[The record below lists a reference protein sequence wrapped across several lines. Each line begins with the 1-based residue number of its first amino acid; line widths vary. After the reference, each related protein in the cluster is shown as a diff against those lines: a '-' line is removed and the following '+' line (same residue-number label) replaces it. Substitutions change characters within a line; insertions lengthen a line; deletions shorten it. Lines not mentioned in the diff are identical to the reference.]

1 MQLTVGNEY
10 KRSELHDAFGGNRQ
24 GGIASCAKADIVFLF
39 SGETGEQ
46 YGYSD
51 GWDGDYFM
59 YTGEGQTG
67 DMVFA
72 RGNAAVRDHEQN
84 GKRLILMQTTQ
95 PTFVKVVGEFAC
107 VDYEY
112 FEAPDK
118 DNMSRR
124 AIRFVLET
132 VDQNDI
138 RAPETAGPSLK
149 RRYKLPTKTERKG
162 LVTSRVGQ
170 GEYRQALLD
179 KFEAKCAVTQL
190 GIEEVLIASHIV
202 PWRDSNDHERLD
214 SDNGILL
221 SPNYDALFD
230 KHLISF
236 EDSGEIIVSPMI
248 KPHQLSLL
256 GISTEA
262 KISVTELMKPYLAR
276 HRAKLRYH

>member
-1 MQLTVGNEY
+1 MQIEVGNEY
-10 KRSELHDAFGGNRQ
+10 KRSQLHDAFGGNRQ
-24 GGIASCAKADIVFLF
+24 GGIASCVKADIVFLF
-39 SGETGEQ
+39 TGETGEQ

-51 GWDGDYFM
+51 GWDGDYFI

-72 RGNAAVRDHEQN
+72 RGNSAVRDHEQN

-132 VDQNDI
+132 VDQNVV

-179 KFEAKCAVTQL
+179 KFEGKCAVTQL

-214 SDNGILL
+214 SENGILL

-236 EDSGEIIVSPMI
+236 EDSGEIIISPMI
-248 KPHQLSLL
+248 KPNQLSLL
-256 GISTEA
+256 GISKEA

-276 HRAKLRYH
+276 HRAKLR

>member
-1 MQLTVGNEY
+1 MQIEVGEEY
-10 KRSELHDAFGGNRQ
+10 KRSQLHDAFGGNRQ

-39 SGETGEQ
+39 TGETGEQ

-51 GWDGDYFM
+51 GWDGEYFM
-59 YTGEGQTG
+59 YTGEGQAG

-132 VDQNDI
+132 TDKNDV
-138 RAPETAGPSLK
+138 RTPETTRPSPK

-179 KFEAKCAVTQL
+179 KFEGKCAVTQL

-202 PWRDSNDHERLD
+202 PWRDSNDFERLD
-214 SDNGILL
+214 PDNGILL

-248 KPHQLSLL
+248 KPNQLSLL

-276 HRAKLRYH
+276 HRAKLR

>member
-1 MQLTVGNEY
+1 MQIEVGKEY
-10 KRSELHDAFGGNRQ
+10 KRSQLHDAFGGNRQ

-39 SGETGEQ
+39 TGETGEQ

-95 PTFVKVVGEFAC
+95 PTFVQVVGEFAC

-124 AIRFVLET
+124 AIRFVLEKSVGSSSVT
-132 VDQNDI
+132 SQTTS
-138 RAPETAGPSLK
+138 PLPSSRHK
-149 RRYKLPTKTERKG
+149 KPTKTERKG

-170 GEYRQALLD
+170 GWYRRELLH
-179 KFEAKCAVTQL
+179 KFGHKCAVTESSL
-190 GIEEVLIASHIV
+190 EEILIASHIV
-202 PWRDSNDHERLD
+202 PWRDSSDDEKLD
-214 SDNGILL
+214 PNNGILL

-236 EDSGEIIVSPMI
+236 EDSGEIIISPMI
-248 KPHQLSLL
+248 KPNQLSLL
-256 GISTEA
+256 GISKEA

-276 HRAKLRYH
+276 HREKLR

>member
-1 MQLTVGNEY
+1 MQIEVGKEY
-10 KRSELHDAFGGNRQ
+10 KRSQLHDAFGGNRQ

-39 SGETGEQ
+39 TGETGEQ

-51 GWDGDYFM
+51 GWDGEYFM
-59 YTGEGQTG
+59 YTGEGQAG

-107 VDYEY
+107 VDYEF

-132 VDQNDI
+132 VDKSDV
-138 RAPETAGPSLK
+138 RAPETAGSRSK

-179 KFEAKCAVTQL
+179 KFEGKCAVTQL

-214 SDNGILL
+214 SENGILL

-236 EDSGEIIVSPMI
+236 EDSGEIIISPMI
-248 KPHQLSLL
+248 KPNQLSLL
-256 GISTEA
+256 GISKEA

-276 HRAKLRYH
+276 HREKLR

>member
-1 MQLTVGNEY
+1 MQIEVGEEY
-10 KRSELHDAFGGNRQ
+10 KRSQLHDAFGGNRQ

-39 SGETGEQ
+39 TGETGEQ

-95 PTFVKVVGEFAC
+95 PTFVQVVGEFAC

-118 DNMSRR
+118 DNFGRG
-124 AIRFVLET
+124 AIRFVLEKSVGSSSVT
-132 VDQNDI
+132 SQTTS
-138 RAPETAGPSLK
+138 PLPSSHHK
-149 RRYKLPTKTERKG
+149 KPTKTERKG

-170 GEYRQALLD
+170 GWYRRELLH
-179 KFEAKCAVTQL
+179 KFGHKCAVTESSL
-190 GIEEVLIASHIV
+190 EEILIASHIV
-202 PWRDSNDHERLD
+202 PWRDSSDDEKLD
-214 SDNGILL
+214 PNNGILL

-230 KHLISF
+230 KHFISF
-236 EDSGEIIVSPMI
+236 DDSGNIIISSVLSSSHVS
-248 KPHQLSLL
+248 SL
-256 GISTEA
+256 GISTAAQIEV
-262 KISVTELMKPYLAR
+262 SELMKPYLAR
-276 HRAKLRYH
+276 HREKLR

>member
-1 MQLTVGNEY
+1 MQIEVGNEY
-10 KRSELHDAFGGNRQ
+10 KRSQLHDAFGGNRQ
-24 GGIASCAKADIVFLF
+24 GGIASCVKADIVFLF
-39 SGETGEQ
+39 TGETGEQ

-51 GWDGDYFM
+51 GWDGDYFI

-72 RGNAAVRDHEQN
+72 RGNSAVRDHEQN

-132 VDQNDI
+132 VDQNVV

-179 KFEAKCAVTQL
+179 KFEGKCAVTQL

-214 SDNGILL
+214 SENGILL

-236 EDSGEIIVSPMI
+236 EDSGEIIISPMI
-248 KPHQLSLL
+248 KPNQLSLL

-276 HRAKLRYH
+276 HRAKLR

>member
-1 MQLTVGNEY
+1 MQIEVGNEY
-10 KRSELHDAFGGNRQ
+10 KRSQLHDAFGGNRQ
-24 GGIASCAKADIVFLF
+24 GGIASCVKADIVFLF
-39 SGETGEQ
+39 TGETGEQ

-51 GWDGDYFM
+51 GWDGDYFI

-72 RGNAAVRDHEQN
+72 RGNSAVRDHEQN

-107 VDYEY
+107 VDYEF

-132 VDQNDI
+132 VDKSDV
-138 RAPETAGPSLK
+138 RAPETAGSRSK

-179 KFEAKCAVTQL
+179 KFEGKCAVTQL

-214 SDNGILL
+214 SENGILL

-236 EDSGEIIVSPMI
+236 EDSGEIIISPMI
-248 KPHQLSLL
+248 KPNQLSLL
-256 GISTEA
+256 GISKEA

-276 HRAKLRYH
+276 HREKLR

>member
-1 MQLTVGNEY
+1 MQIEVGNEY
-10 KRSELHDAFGGNRQ
+10 KRSQLHDAFGGNRQ

-39 SGETGEQ
+39 TGETGEQ

-51 GWDGDYFM
+51 GWDGDYFI

-95 PTFVKVVGEFAC
+95 RTFVKVVGEFAC

-132 VDQNDI
+132 TDKSDV
-138 RAPETAGPSLK
+138 RTPETTRPSRK

-170 GEYRQALLD
+170 GEYRHALLD
-179 KFEAKCAVTQL
+179 KFEGKCAVTQL

-214 SDNGILL
+214 PDNGILL

-248 KPHQLSLL
+248 KPNQLSLL

-276 HRAKLRYH
+276 HRAKLR

>member
-1 MQLTVGNEY
+1 MQIEVGNEY
-10 KRSELHDAFGGNRQ
+10 KRSQLHDAFGGNRQ
-24 GGIASCAKADIVFLF
+24 GGIASCVKADIVFLF
-39 SGETGEQ
+39 TGETGEQ

-51 GWDGDYFM
+51 GWDGDYFI

-72 RGNAAVRDHEQN
+72 RGNSAVRDHEQN

-132 VDQNDI
+132 VDKSDV
-138 RAPETAGPSLK
+138 RAPETAGSRSK

-179 KFEAKCAVTQL
+179 KFEGKCAVTQL

-214 SDNGILL
+214 SENGILL

-236 EDSGEIIVSPMI
+236 EDSGEIIISPMI
-248 KPHQLSLL
+248 KPNQLSLL
-256 GISTEA
+256 GISKEA

-276 HRAKLRYH
+276 HREKLR

>member
-1 MQLTVGNEY
+1 MQIEVGKEY
-10 KRSELHDAFGGNRQ
+10 KRSQLHDAFGGNRQ

-39 SGETGEQ
+39 TGETGEQ

-95 PTFVKVVGEFAC
+95 PTFVQVVGEFAC

-118 DNMSRR
+118 DNFGRR
-124 AIRFVLET
+124 AIRFVLEKSVGSSSVT
-132 VDQNDI
+132 SQTTS
-138 RAPETAGPSLK
+138 PLPSSHHK
-149 RRYKLPTKTERKG
+149 KPTKTERKG

-170 GEYRQALLD
+170 GWYRRELLH
-179 KFEAKCAVTQL
+179 KFGHKCAVTESSL
-190 GIEEVLIASHIV
+190 EEILIASHIV
-202 PWRDSNDHERLD
+202 PQRDSSDDEKLD
-214 SDNGILL
+214 PNNGILL
-221 SPNYDALFD
+221 TPNYDALFD
-230 KHLISF
+230 KHFISF
-236 EDSGEIIVSPMI
+236 DDSGNIIISSTIDPS
-248 KPHQLSLL
+248 QLGSL

-262 KISVTELMKPYLAR
+262 NVPVTDLMRPYLAR
-276 HRAKLRYH
+276 HRQKLR

>member
-1 MQLTVGNEY
+1 MQIEVGKEY
-10 KRSELHDAFGGNRQ
+10 KRSQLHDAFGGNRQ

-39 SGETGEQ
+39 TGETGEQ

-51 GWDGDYFM
+51 GWDGEYFM
-59 YTGEGQTG
+59 YTGEGQAG

-95 PTFVKVVGEFAC
+95 PTFVEVVGEFAC

-124 AIRFVLET
+124 AIRFVLEKAVGSSSVT
-132 VDQNDI
+132 SLTTS
-138 RAPETAGPSLK
+138 PLPSSRHK
-149 RRYKLPTKTERKG
+149 KPTKTERKG

-170 GEYRQALLD
+170 GWYRQELLS
-179 KFEAKCAVTQL
+179 KFGSKCAVTESSL
-190 GIEEVLIASHIV
+190 EEILIASHIV
-202 PWRDSNDHERLD
+202 PWRDSSDDEKLD
-214 SDNGILL
+214 PNNGILL

-230 KHLISF
+230 KHFISF
-236 EDSGEIIVSPMI
+236 DDSGNIIISSAIDPS
-248 KPHQLSLL
+248 QLGSL

-262 KISVTELMKPYLAR
+262 NVPVTDLMRPYLAR
-276 HRAKLRYH
+276 HRQKLR

>member
-1 MQLTVGNEY
+1 MQIEVGNEY
-10 KRSELHDAFGGNRQ
+10 KRSQLHDAFGGNRQ
-24 GGIASCAKADIVFLF
+24 GGIASCVKADIVFLF
-39 SGETGEQ
+39 TGETGEQ

-51 GWDGDYFM
+51 GWDGDYFI

-72 RGNAAVRDHEQN
+72 RGNSAVRDHEQN

-107 VDYEY
+107 VDYEF

-132 VDQNDI
+132 VDKSDV
-138 RAPETAGPSLK
+138 RAPETAGSRSK

-179 KFEAKCAVTQL
+179 KFEGKCAVTQL

-202 PWRDSNDHERLD
+202 PWRDSNDFERLD
-214 SDNGILL
+214 PDNGILL

-236 EDSGEIIVSPMI
+236 EDSGEIIISPMI
-248 KPHQLSLL
+248 KPNQLSLL
-256 GISTEA
+256 GISKEA

-276 HRAKLRYH
+276 HREKLR